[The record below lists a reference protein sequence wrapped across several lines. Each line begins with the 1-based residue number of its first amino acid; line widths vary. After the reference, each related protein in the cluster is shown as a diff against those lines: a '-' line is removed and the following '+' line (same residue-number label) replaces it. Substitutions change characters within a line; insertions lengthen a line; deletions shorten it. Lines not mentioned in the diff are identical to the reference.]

1 MQTVILVIH
10 LMVVAAL
17 VGVVL
22 LQRSEGGA
30 LGIGGG
36 GGFMTSRGTANVLT
50 RTTAILA
57 ALFFLTSI
65 GLSVLPRLTG
75 SHNSILDKVQTA
87 PAAPVSGQP
96 IGSGQGGV
104 LNQLNQMSKPAAQP
118 GNAPVAP
125 AVEVPAAPAAQAP
138 APAAETPAAPA
149 SQAPAPSA
157 DAPAAQAPA
166 APATEVPAAPT
177 TDSAPA
183 TPAAPAPAP

>member
-1 MQTVILVIH
+1 MQTVLLVIH

-57 ALFFLTSI
+57 AVFFLTSLA
-65 GLSVLPRLTG
+65 LSILPRFTG
-75 SHNSILDKVQTA
+75 SQESILDRVQTA
-87 PAAPVSGQP
+87 PSAPVADQP
-96 IGSGQGGV
+96 IGSGKGGV
-104 LNQLNQMSKPAAQP
+104 LDQLNQISKPAAQP

-125 AVEVPAAPAAQAP
+125 AVDIPAAPAAEAP
-138 APAAETPAAPA
+138 AAPATEAPATAAPAAETPAAPA
-149 SQAPAPSA
+149 TE
-157 DAPAAQAPA
+157 APA
-166 APATEVPAAPT
+166 APAGETPVAPA

-183 TPAAPAPAP
+183 TPGTTP

>member
-1 MQTVILVIH
+1 MQTVLLVIH

-50 RTTAILA
+50 RATAILA
-57 ALFFLTSI
+57 TLFFLTSI

-87 PAAPVSGQP
+87 PAAPTADQP
-96 IGSGQGGV
+96 IGSGKGGV
-104 LNQLNQMSKPAAQP
+104 LDQLNQMSKPAAQS

-125 AVEVPAAPAAQAP
+125 AVEIPAAPA
-138 APAAETPAAPA
+138 T
-149 SQAPAPSA
+149 
-157 DAPAAQAPA
+157 QAPA
-166 APATEVPAAPT
+166 APAPAAPATQTPAAPT

-183 TPAAPAPAP
+183 TPAAPVAAPAAPANPAPTP

>member
-1 MQTVILVIH
+1 MQTVLLVIH

-50 RTTAILA
+50 RATAILA
-57 ALFFLTSI
+57 TLFFLTSI

-87 PAAPVSGQP
+87 PAAPTADHP
-96 IGSGQGGV
+96 IGSGKGGV
-104 LNQLNQMSKPAAQP
+104 LDQLNKMSKPAAQP

-125 AVEVPAAPAAQAP
+125 AVEIPAAPATP
-138 APAAETPAAPA
+138 APATP
-149 SQAPAPSA
+149 
-157 DAPAAQAPA
+157 APA
-166 APATEVPAAPT
+166 APATQTPAAPT

-183 TPAAPAPAP
+183 SPAAPATTPATPANPAPTP

>member
-1 MQTVILVIH
+1 MQTVLLVIH

-57 ALFFLTSI
+57 ALFFATSI

-75 SHNSILDKVQTA
+75 SHGSILDKVQTSPTA
-87 PAAPVSGQP
+87 PTPDQP
-96 IGSGQGGV
+96 IGTGKGGV
-104 LNQLNQMSKPAAQP
+104 LDQLNQISKPAQQP
-118 GNAPVAP
+118 ANAPVAP
-125 AVEVPAAPAAQAP
+125 AVEI
-138 APAAETPAAPA
+138 
-149 SQAPAPSA
+149 
-157 DAPAAQAPA
+157 PA
-166 APATEVPAAPT
+166 APATEAPAAPS

-183 TPAAPAPAP
+183 APAAPAPATPAP

>member
-1 MQTVILVIH
+1 MQTVLLVIH

-57 ALFFLTSI
+57 AIFFATSI
-65 GLSVLPRLTG
+65 ALSVLPRFTG
-75 SHNSILDKVQTA
+75 SQGSILDKVRPTQTV
-87 PAAPVSGQP
+87 PANEAP
-96 IGSGQGGV
+96 IGTGKGGV
-104 LNQLNQMSKPAAQP
+104 LDQLNQISKPAAQS

-125 AVEVPAAPAAQAP
+125 AVEIPAAPSAAPAAPAAQ
-138 APAAETPAAPA
+138 TPAAPA
-149 SQAPAPSA
+149 TEKPAAPATDS
-157 DAPAAQAPA
+157 APAAPA
-166 APATEVPAAPT
+166 APATP
-177 TDSAPA
+177 APA
-183 TPAAPAPAP
+183 TPAP

>member
-1 MQTVILVIH
+1 MQTVLLVIH

-65 GLSVLPRLTG
+65 GLSILPRLTG
-75 SHNSILDKVQTA
+75 SQGSILDRVQTA
-87 PAAPVSGQP
+87 PSAPTADQP

-104 LNQLNQMSKPAAQP
+104 LDQLNQISKPAQP
-118 GNAPVAP
+118 SNAPVAP
-125 AVEVPAAPAAQAP
+125 AVEIPAAPATQAP
-138 APAAETPAAPA
+138 APATQAPAAPA
-149 SQAPAPSA
+149 E
-157 DAPAAQAPA
+157 QAPA
-166 APATEVPAAPT
+166 APATEA
-177 TDSAPA
+177 
-183 TPAAPAPAP
+183 PAAPATDSSSTAPAAPSTTP

>member
-1 MQTVILVIH
+1 MQTVLLVIH

-65 GLSVLPRLTG
+65 GLSILPRFTG
-75 SHNSILDKVQTA
+75 SQGSILDRVQTA
-87 PAAPVSGQP
+87 PTAPAADQP
-96 IGSGQGGV
+96 IGTGKGGV
-104 LNQLNQMSKPAAQP
+104 LDQLNQMSKPAAQP

-125 AVEVPAAPAAQAP
+125 AVEI
-138 APAAETPAAPA
+138 
-149 SQAPAPSA
+149 
-157 DAPAAQAPA
+157 PA
-166 APATEVPAAPT
+166 APATPAPATEAPAAST
-177 TDSAPA
+177 TDSA
-183 TPAAPAPAP
+183 PAAPAPAPSAPAAPAPTP